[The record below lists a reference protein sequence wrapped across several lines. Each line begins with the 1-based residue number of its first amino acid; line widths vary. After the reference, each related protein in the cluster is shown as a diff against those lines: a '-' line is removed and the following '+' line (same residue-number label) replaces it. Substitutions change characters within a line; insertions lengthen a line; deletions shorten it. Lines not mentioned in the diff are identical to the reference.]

1 MFAITEV
8 LLRMV
13 PAMSY
18 CHIMQIADVCFTQSS
33 LPLRE
38 FVIKLAYVLYINL
51 QTSKQRNA

>member
-51 QTSKQRNA
+51 QGKGNA